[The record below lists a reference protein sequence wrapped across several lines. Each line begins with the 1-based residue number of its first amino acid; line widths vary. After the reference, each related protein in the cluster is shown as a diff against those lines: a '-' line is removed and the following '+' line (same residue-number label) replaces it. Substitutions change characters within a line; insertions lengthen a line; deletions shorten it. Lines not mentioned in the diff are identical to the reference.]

1 MNKSIIEHYRQ
12 IITRADL
19 PIWEVEEALFAAI
32 RSDDAELVRAC
43 KGRGLPLS
51 EGEWEILD
59 KKMYPTMFALR
70 EMANV
75 STIEA
80 LIDIGFSLPEH
91 PEITPFSG
99 TSEEIVT
106 LLMKA
111 KGIDRSEAVKD
122 HLFSTNYYLNVFSE
136 GYSCFRIPFTMNPE
150 NIFEPG
156 FFSYLSNWL
165 IDFVH
170 FCKREKDNCD
180 KDRNIYPAIST
191 CAEHEELFGALE
203 AIIESG
209 ILDEEA
215 IGYCMNWAIN
225 GDNEMAFDRLL
236 EVATEKSLEKIRY
249 YPVRNINLLKKM
261 FSRNILVPGS
271 EKAYEAFIY
280 FITHDY
286 MDYENEELLKAITHP
301 SYMGRRDKYGQT
313 HLMLAVKRNKEFYFH
328 ACSTLVK
335 DKEELN
341 ARDTYGHSALYY
353 VARYCPPECI
363 EPLIEAGA
371 NPYEVDDDGNT
382 VLHVL
387 VNNHLYYYHDGFKE
401 EIKFLPQDIINKRN
415 KEGKTPFDLFL
426 ES

>member
-1 MNKSIIEHYRQ
+1 MNKSILEHYRR
-12 IITRADL
+12 IITRTDL

-43 KGRGLPLS
+43 KDKGLTLS
-51 EGEWEILD
+51 EDEWDKHD

-80 LIDIGFSLPEH
+80 LIDIGFFLPEY

-111 KGIDRSEAVKD
+111 KGIERIEAVKE
-122 HLFSTNYYLNVFSE
+122 HIFSTNYYLEVFSE
-136 GYSCFRIPFTMNPE
+136 DYSCFRIPFTMNPE

-156 FFSYLSNWL
+156 FFSYLSSWL
-165 IDFVH
+165 IDFVS
-170 FCKREKDNCD
+170 FCRKERGNCE
-180 KDRNIYPAIST
+180 DRDIYPAIST

-203 AIIESG
+203 SIIESG

-215 IGYCMNWAIN
+215 IGHCMNWAIN
-225 GDNEMAFDRLL
+225 GDNEKAFDRLI
-236 EVATEKSLEKIRY
+236 EIATEKSLEKIRF
-249 YPVRNINLLKKM
+249 YPVRNLNLLKKM
-261 FSRNILVPGS
+261 FNRNILLPGS
-271 EKAYEAFIY
+271 EKGYEAFLY
-280 FITHDY
+280 FILNDY
-286 MDYENEELLKAITHP
+286 MDCENEALLKAITHP
-301 SYMGRRDKYGQT
+301 SYMGRRDDSGQT
-313 HLMLAVKRNKEFYFH
+313 HLMLAVNRNKEFYFH
-328 ACSTLVK
+328 ACFSLIK

-341 ARDTYGHSALYY
+341 ARDTYGRSALYY

-371 NPYEVDDDGNT
+371 DPYEVDDEGNT

-387 VNNHLYYYHDGFKE
+387 IGKNRMYNYCEGLKE
-401 EIKFLPQDIINKRN
+401 EIKFLPKDIINKRN
-415 KEGKTPFDLFL
+415 KAGKTPFDLFL

>member
-1 MNKSIIEHYRQ
+1 MNKSITEHYRQ
-12 IITRADL
+12 IITRTDL

-43 KGRGLPLS
+43 KDKGLPLS
-51 EGEWEILD
+51 EDEWEKLD
-59 KKMYPTMFALR
+59 RKMYPTMFALR
-70 EMANV
+70 EMANIP
-75 STIEA
+75 TIEA
-80 LIDIGFSLPEH
+80 LIDIGFSIPEH

-106 LLMKA
+106 FLMKA

-122 HLFSTNYYLNVFSE
+122 HVLSTNYYLEVFSDD
-136 GYSCFRIPFTMNPE
+136 YSCFRVPFTMNPE

-165 IDFVH
+165 IDFIF
-170 FCKREKDNCD
+170 FCMREKDNS

-215 IGYCMNWAIN
+215 IGHCMNWAIN
-225 GDNEMAFDRLL
+225 GDNEMAFDCLL

-249 YPVRNINLLKKM
+249 YPVKNINLLKKM
-261 FSRNILVPGS
+261 FSRNILIPGT
-271 EKAYEAFIY
+271 EKAYEAFLY
-280 FITHDY
+280 FISHDY

-301 SYMGRRDKYGQT
+301 SYMGRRNKNGQT
-313 HLMLAVKRNKEFYFH
+313 HLMLAVNRNKEFYFH
-328 ACSTLVK
+328 ACFTIVN

-341 ARDTYGHSALYY
+341 ARDDYGRSALYY
-353 VARYCPPECI
+353 VARYCPLECI

-371 NPYEVDDDGNT
+371 DPYEVDDEGNT

-387 VNNHLYYYHDGFKE
+387 VNNRLYYYHDGFKE
-401 EIKFLPQDIINKRN
+401 EIKFLPKDIIDKRN
-415 KEGKTPFDLFL
+415 KAGKSPFDLFL
-426 ES
+426 EP

>member
-1 MNKSIIEHYRQ
+1 MNKSITEHYRQ
-12 IITRADL
+12 IITKTDL

-32 RSDDAELVRAC
+32 RSDDADLVRAC
-43 KGRGLPLS
+43 KGKGLALS
-51 EGEWEILD
+51 ECEWESLD

-111 KGIDRSEAVKD
+111 KGIERIEAVKE
-122 HLFSTNYYLNVFSE
+122 HIFSTNYYLNVFSE
-136 GYSCFRIPFTMNPE
+136 DYSCFRIPFTMNPE

-165 IDFVH
+165 IEFVS
-170 FCKREKDNCD
+170 FCRKERDNCE
-180 KDRNIYPAIST
+180 DRYIYPAIRT

-203 AIIESG
+203 TIIESG
-209 ILDEEA
+209 IMDEETV
-215 IGYCMNWAIN
+215 GHCMNWAIN
-225 GDNEMAFDRLL
+225 GDNEVAFDRLL
-236 EVATEKSLEKIRY
+236 DIATEKSLGEIRF

-261 FSRNILVPGS
+261 FSRNILLPGS

-280 FITHDY
+280 FISHDY
-286 MDYENEELLKAITHP
+286 MDCENEELLKAITHS
-301 SYMGRRDKYGQT
+301 SYLGRRDDSGQT

-328 ACSTLVK
+328 ACFSLIK

-341 ARDTYGHSALYY
+341 ARDTYGRSALYY

-371 NPYEVDDDGNT
+371 DPYEVDNDGNT

-387 VNNHLYYYHDGFKE
+387 VNNRLYYYHDGFKE
-401 EIKFLPQDIINKRN
+401 EIKFLPKDIIKKCNKA
-415 KEGKTPFDLFL
+415 GKTPFDLFL
-426 ES
+426 EP